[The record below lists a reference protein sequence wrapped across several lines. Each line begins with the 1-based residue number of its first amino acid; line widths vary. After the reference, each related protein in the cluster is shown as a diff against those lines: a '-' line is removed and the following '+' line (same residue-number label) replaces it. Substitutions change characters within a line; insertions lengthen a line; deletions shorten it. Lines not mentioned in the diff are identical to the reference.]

1 MEKVIKYGLF
11 FGILILLALPLAQM
25 EYPYFSTREL
35 DGSFSE
41 SPNPVFSVKTFLSGE
56 YQKKKTA
63 FLKDHIGFRNTMVR
77 LSNQIDYSLFNELH
91 AKNTVIGKDGYLYE
105 KGYITEYNGGSFVG
119 LESIRLRVEKLAFIK
134 GKLEE
139 KNIELLMVIAP
150 GKGSYYPE
158 FIPDKMGNKEAEL
171 RNYTVYKKEFVKQG
185 IDLIDF
191 NEYFKSEKHEAP
203 FLLMPKTGIH
213 WSKYGEYIAADSI
226 INYFEA
232 KLDVDIP
239 NLILKAIDTSLA
251 QKGDIDIEEA
261 LNLLFPLEN
270 VEMGYPKFKIE
281 SQEGKDSLKVLT
293 IADSFY
299 WGMFNFGLSKKAF
312 NRGQFWYYAKQ
323 IYPDS
328 YKEKIKVDEID
339 IIEGIEENNAV
350 MIMCTDATL
359 HKFAFGFIDS
369 AYDAYLNEEEMDEF
383 IQTIKSDSLVFERVQ
398 LKAIKRNISLE
409 EMLRIEAKYMLNKS
423 RENN

>member
-1 MEKVIKYGLF
+1 
-11 FGILILLALPLAQM
+11 
-25 EYPYFSTREL
+25 
-35 DGSFSE
+35 
-41 SPNPVFSVKTFLSGE
+41 
-56 YQKKKTA
+56 
-63 FLKDHIGFRNTMVR
+63 MVR
-77 LSNQIDYSLFNELH
+77 LSNQIDYSLFSELH

-105 KGYITEYNGGSFVG
+105 KGYITEYNGESFVG
-119 LESIRLRVEKLAFIK
+119 SESIRLRVEKLAFIQ

-191 NEYFKSEKHEAP
+191 NEYFKREKYETP

-226 INYFEA
+226 INYFET

-239 NLILKAIDTSLA
+239 NLILTAIDTSLA

-270 VEMGYPKFKIE
+270 VEMGYPKFTIE
-281 SQEGKDSLKVLT
+281 SKEGKDSLKVLT

-299 WGMFNFGLSKKAF
+299 WGMFNFGLSKKVF
-312 NRGQFWYYAKQ
+312 NNGKFWYYSKQ

-328 YKEKIKVDEID
+328 YKEKISVAEID
-339 IIEGIEENNAV
+339 IIEGIEENNVV

-359 HKFAFGFIDS
+359 HKFPFGFIDS
-369 AYDAYLNEEEMDEF
+369 AYEAYLNEEGIEEY
-383 IQTIKSDSLVFERVQ
+383 TIEIMNNAAWLEKVK
-398 LKAIKRNISLE
+398 LKAIKRNISLDD
-409 EMLRIEAKYMLNKS
+409 MLRIEATYMLKQS
-423 RENN
+423 SGNN